1 MESSLIYVMLL
12 LLNIFEFSSGII
24 HNTGKERAY
33 FSCSGDGILTGLH
46 TIKLFL
52 TTDNLK
58 VYCFFRNENESPSRE
73 ILGLFTSGG
82 LAPNM
87 IIMNSTYYGGYN
99 FKLSPFSNR
108 LEWIIDIPRENIT
121 VNTDIAAVEQWLI
134 KITMHEGLNIYDTE
148 GTLLDL
154 VREPILQWNLGRILT
169 EMEVKNLQ
177 LDVEDIK
184 VAKSPCANDVA
195 LIGLSM
201 KPSSNGVFI
210 GKTISG
216 FWTYEECIW
225 YDLTEI
231 IYAEL
236 NDEHQGLTV
245 IDLVLT
251 NHFLVILTSLGLYV
265 SSDLRYPTTSQI
277 KLSRAEFCGFER
289 VDYIK
294 GNLWYNEKCFANRE
308 TFEVDYVTITFNRN
322 RTLSESSSCF
332 FSKEPFIQWLPC
344 LYSTYKN
351 ERSIP
356 HVITFLI
363 DQETDS
369 GIYLLHM
376 KDTKQT
382 FVSVSMLKDGKPS
395 PRPKFPSF
403 QFPSTFILP
412 LGMVFHPR
420 SHFLYIYGNQIWV
433 SMDGGNT
440 FEMIC
445 NLFSHHARKSSHSFY
460 TSDIVFMVEDGR
472 ILMTKAGLLNYG
484 ELGVFKDK
492 VYTLYYDHLGYIHK
506 LTPQTFDA
514 GSELLGHGSS
524 SSIFGRRPDL
534 GFETALVPQFI
545 SSQEMYLFA
554 YVPLSFPVKIRWQ
567 KRFKRVHL
575 KKTIELSTTGV
586 SYIRNVY
593 MHTTKPT
600 GFESSIHAEIIEPF
614 GIEDSK
620 ESPCLLSDLE
630 IKYSG
635 NISYTLNLQSNDPQI
650 LFKPTDLE
658 KSVVIPGHSSFL
670 IIEIKGQRTASA
682 LATMP
687 QSINSTLKFTTG
699 SWFLYNFG
707 TVGGRRAW
715 TISLRPC
722 NYWIHSDALDFM
734 SLNLV
739 KYIDVGNK
747 VDFQFKIIPKAM
759 TTFPIPP
766 VTILVGNPALVEVK
780 AEGVFDL
787 TQNYHLNIHVAG
799 KFFQKGSTSLA
810 LTTWESAL
818 SCFAV
823 TLLPTIK
830 SSCSYLRTMHHS
842 PGRHVPIEDWISG
855 VHMDSQGFN
864 MIKTLPINYRPPSNM
879 GISIPLTDNFYH
891 ADPSKPIPRNQF
903 HKSKET
909 GKYKQCANVTSRAM
923 CNCSE
928 HQKFSHAVA
937 YSDCKEKVHRF
948 KFPVTQYP
956 VVLEIFNERD
966 KVSAEPPYLVT
977 MTEVN
982 MRKNW
987 QLIHHEPENVK
998 KMKNYL
1004 EPLLKTPVYN
1014 PLGLNLTIKGSELF
1028 HFKVSVVPGVSFC
1041 DLNEEFQIYVDEVP
1055 LPFPGHA
1062 LIAVATSVVLGGLIF
1077 VAFVFQLRNIHP
1089 LRTLKGFMKGNP
1101 ALTSTTTVNS

>member
-1 MESSLIYVMLL
+1 MESSLIY
-12 LLNIFEFSSGII
+12 
-24 HNTGKERAY
+24 
-33 FSCSGDGILTGLH
+33 
-46 TIKLFL
+46 
-52 TTDNLK
+52 K
-58 VYCFFRNENESPSRE
+58 VHCFFRNENQSPSKE

-82 LAPNM
+82 L
-87 IIMNSTYYGGYN
+87 
-99 FKLSPFSNR
+99 FSDR
-108 LEWIIDIPRENIT
+108 LDWIIDIPRENIT
-121 VNTDIAAVEQWLI
+121 VNTDIAAIEQWLI
-134 KITMHEGLNIYDTE
+134 KITMHEGLNIYDTD

-154 VREPILQWNLGRILT
+154 VRETECGDWCPGRPEESIGSPGTGGLNNIELLCPILQWNLGRILT
-169 EMEVKNLQ
+169 EMEVKQLQ
-177 LDVEDIK
+177 LDVEDIR

-195 LIGLSM
+195 LMGLYTKST
-201 KPSSNGVFI
+201 SNGVFI

-236 NDEHQGLTV
+236 NDDFQEQSFVDLKGLT
-245 IDLVLT
+245 
-251 NHFLVILTSLGLYV
+251 
-265 SSDLRYPTTSQI
+265 
-277 KLSRAEFCGFER
+277 

-294 GNLWYNEKCFANRE
+294 GKLWYNEKCFANRE
-308 TFEVDYVTITFNRN
+308 SFEVDYVTITFNRN

-332 FSKEPFIQWLPC
+332 FSKEPFHQWLPC

-351 ERSIP
+351 ERFIP

-363 DQETDS
+363 DQETES

-376 KDTKQT
+376 KETQET
-382 FVSVSMLKDGKPS
+382 FVTVSMLKDGKPS

-403 QFPSTFILP
+403 QFPSTFTLP
-412 LGMVFHPR
+412 VGMVFHPR
-420 SHFLYIYGNQIWV
+420 SHFLYVYGNEIWV

-440 FEMIC
+440 FEILC
-445 NLFSHHARKSSHSFY
+445 SLFLHYARKSSHSFY
-460 TSDIVFMVEDGR
+460 TSDIVFMLEDGT
-472 ILMTKAGLLNYG
+472 ILMTKAGSKIYG
-484 ELGVFKDK
+484 ELGIIKDK
-492 VYTLYYDHLGYIHK
+492 VFTLYYDQLGYIHK

-514 GSELLGHGSS
+514 GSKLLGHGSS
-524 SSIFGRRPDL
+524 TSIFGKDFSVYLWLSWNSPCRPEMSDL
-534 GFETALVPQFI
+534 GFETALVPQYI
-545 SSQEMYLFA
+545 SRKEMQFFA
-554 YVPLSFPVKIRWQ
+554 YVPLTMPTNNQWQ
-567 KRFKRVHL
+567 KRFK
-575 KKTIELSTTGV
+575 
-586 SYIRNVY
+586 
-593 MHTTKPT
+593 
-600 GFESSIHAEIIEPF
+600 SIHLRKTMMFSKTGNDIIEPF
-614 GIEDSK
+614 VLEDSK
-620 ESPCLLSDLE
+620 ESPCLLSSLE
-630 IKYSG
+630 IKKNSG
-635 NISYTLNLQSNDPQI
+635 DAYFTLNLLSKDPQNE
-650 LFKPTDLE
+650 FKSTDVE
-658 KSVVIPGHSSFL
+658 KTVLVPGHSSFL
-670 IIEIKGQRTASA
+670 ITEIKNQWTASA

-687 QSINSTLKFTTG
+687 QTIKSTLTFSEG

-707 TVGGRRAW
+707 TVGGRTWSIVSR
-715 TISLRPC
+715 LC
-722 NYWIHSDALDFM
+722 NYWIQVDSLDFM

-747 VDFQFKIIPKAM
+747 VDFQFKIIPKGIS
-759 TTFPIPP
+759 FLSSI
-766 VTILVGNPALVEVK
+766 VVGNCTYKYPPKSLCYPSENLGEQGGMEEK
-780 AEGVFDL
+780 KYFMRKL
-787 TQNYHLNIHVAG
+787 SL
-799 KFFQKGSTSLA
+799 KGSTSLS
-810 LTTWESAL
+810 LVIWEASR

-842 PGRHVPIEDWISG
+842 PGRHIPPEDWISG
-855 VHMDSQGFN
+855 IHKDGQGFN

-928 HQKFSHAVA
+928 HQKISHAVA
-937 YSDCKEKVHRF
+937 FSDCKEKVHRF

-987 QLIHHEPENVK
+987 QLRHNEPENVK
-998 KMKNYL
+998 KMRDYL

-1089 LRTLKGFMKGNP
+1089 LRALKGFVRGNP
-1101 ALTSTTTVNS
+1101 ALTSATTVTS